1 MKFLDSEDDRIL
13 GDCDDDMADFEDDF
27 NHRKRRKNSDENDVK
42 PALTANKQSNN
53 KLLDKTNGLPSKGS
67 LKETSGSD
75 TEDNKLLKVIV
86 KTSISRI
93 NYSDTSVPQ
102 KLKHVSTFSLPVR
115 KGYYKT
121 ELFYNSMLNQAKQML
136 KGQAPCE
143 SLIKGNSR
151 FFFENPLITYRVV
164 QAQRDEK
171 IWVRY
176 PLNQSLASL
185 EPPTHVTA
193 QVPHAQFFVEYE
205 VAVNGPQ
212 VTTPAKLLQPLLPP
226 EEPLQSQEEIP
237 LAPPTLSLAEENM
250 LADMTELAN
259 RYPVMA
265 MHIVT
270 TRLAK
275 ILHTFRRQRDPA
287 LQNLCDEMAKS
298 APNLKRWRSDIEND
312 DDRNWR
318 TPSNRGHSGSRRGSF
333 DQSRLRGGYYRGN
346 HGKSNYH
353 HDY

>member
-1 MKFLDSEDDRIL
+1 LKFLDSEDDRIL
-13 GDCDDDMADFEDDF
+13 GDCDDDMADFDDDY
-27 NHRKRRKNSDENDVK
+27 NDRKRRKNSDDNDVK

-53 KLLDKTNGLPSKGS
+53 KLLDKPNGLPSKGS

-75 TEDNKLLKVIV
+75 AEENKLLKVIV
-86 KTSISRI
+86 KTSISQI
-93 NYSDTSVPQ
+93 NYSDTSVPP

-143 SLIKGNSR
+143 LLITGNSR
-151 FFFENPLITYRVV
+151 FSFENPLITYRVV
-164 QAQRDEK
+164 QAQRDET

-212 VTTPAKLLQPLLPP
+212 VTTPAKPLQPLLPL
-226 EEPLQSQEEIP
+226 EEPLQSQEEMP
-237 LAPPTLSLAEENM
+237 LAPPALSSAEKNM

-275 ILHTFRRQRDPA
+275 ILHTFRRQQDPA
-287 LQNLCDEMAKS
+287 LQNLCDKMAKS
-298 APNLKRWRSDIEND
+298 TPNMKRWRSDIEND
-312 DDRNWR
+312 DEKNWK
-318 TPSNRGHSGSRRGSF
+318 TPSNRGRSGSRRGSF
-333 DQSRLRGGYYRGN
+333 DQSRLRGGHYRGY
-346 HGKSNYH
+346 GKSNYH